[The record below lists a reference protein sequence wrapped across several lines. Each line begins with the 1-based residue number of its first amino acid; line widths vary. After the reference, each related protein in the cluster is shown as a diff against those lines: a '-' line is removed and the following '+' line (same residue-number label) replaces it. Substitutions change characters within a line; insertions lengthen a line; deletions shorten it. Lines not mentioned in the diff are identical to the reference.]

1 MMTEIVRERAER
13 LKADY
18 YAAYKGEERPPIG
31 KEAQP
36 AADRRA
42 RKAAEALTTSPPVRR
57 RVYNFP
63 QCGWNCCQPG
73 TLPQRRRNLARSE
86 TDATRGHAA

>member
-1 MMTEIVRERAER
+1 MNCERA
-13 LKADY
+13 AV
-18 YAAYKGEERPPIG
+18 GETDGYSTDDNDEPDGPRGIVISPP
-31 KEAQP
+31 AP
-36 AADRRA
+36 HASS
-42 RKAAEALTTSPPVRR
+42 LPVRR
-57 RVYNFP
+57 RDYNFP